1 MDATTSEAALKQS
14 SNVPGKGEE
23 EDCFGIGD
31 AWKLLKPWAVKV
43 KEEMNSPTEPPSPT
57 SPAMEN
63 VVEEVEKAPDVLEM
77 TVKAKVEKFMKT
89 GFVAV
94 DATPTDEEY
103 LGCKL

>member
-1 MDATTSEAALKQS
+1 M
-14 SNVPGKGEE
+14 
-23 EDCFGIGD
+23 
-31 AWKLLKPWAVKV
+31 
-43 KEEMNSPTEPPSPT
+43 
-57 SPAMEN
+57 
-63 VVEEVEKAPDVLEM
+63 EEVEKAPDVLEM